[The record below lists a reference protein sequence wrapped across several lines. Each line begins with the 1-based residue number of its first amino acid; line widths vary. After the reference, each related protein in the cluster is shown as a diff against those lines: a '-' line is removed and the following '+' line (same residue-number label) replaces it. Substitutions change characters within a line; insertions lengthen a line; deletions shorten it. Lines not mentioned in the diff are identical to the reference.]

1 MASQFN
7 SSSCSSHPFCHQVYA
22 YCVLPLCP
30 RRKATPETKREG
42 DEDRKPHIKKPLN
55 AFMLY
60 MREERPKVVA
70 MCKVKESSSIN
81 QILGQRVLHQG
92 AELNF

>member
-1 MASQFN
+1 M
-7 SSSCSSHPFCHQVYA
+7 
-22 YCVLPLCP
+22 
-30 RRKATPETKREG
+30 PETKREG
-42 DEDRKPHIKKPLN
+42 DEDKKLHIKKPLN

>member
-1 MASQFN
+1 
-7 SSSCSSHPFCHQVYA
+7 
-22 YCVLPLCP
+22 
-30 RRKATPETKREG
+30 
-42 DEDRKPHIKKPLN
+42 
-55 AFMLY
+55 MLY